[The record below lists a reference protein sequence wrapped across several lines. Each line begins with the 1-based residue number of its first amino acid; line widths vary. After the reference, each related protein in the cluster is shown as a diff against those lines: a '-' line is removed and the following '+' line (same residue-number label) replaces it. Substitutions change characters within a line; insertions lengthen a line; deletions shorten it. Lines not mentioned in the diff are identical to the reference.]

1 MLKRAWYLT
10 NTDFFAD
17 MRNAPRLP
25 VDDVLGKLTAVFGDD
40 AGFSPAHTAAATYIT
55 LVMAEHLTEAIAH
68 PAVSLPDRRE
78 LARLLSGLNLL
89 TAHLAQSVQRLAYHI
104 DNGNLSGLA
113 DAAGAVTVSLAK
125 CGATCEMVAGYLKES
140 HLRVQLAGHPA
151 ACRIR

>member
-17 MRNAPRLP
+17 MRSAPPLP
-25 VDDVLGKLTAVFGDD
+25 VDDVLGKLTAVFGD

-55 LVMAEHLTEAIAH
+55 LVMAEHLTEALAH
-68 PAVSLPDRRE
+68 PAVSLRDPRE
-78 LARLLSGLNLL
+78 LARLLNGLNVL

-113 DAAGAVTVSLAK
+113 DAADAVTVSLAK